1 MKAAVCYQFG
11 EPLRIEEV
19 SIEAP
24 KAGEVMVRVAA
35 VAICHSDIS
44 SIHGDFAP
52 HLPLVAGHEAAG
64 VVTEVGPGVANL
76 APGQRVVV
84 TLIRSCG
91 HCFYCAQ
98 GEPYLCEGDFALKRE
113 SRLRDASGQSLHQ
126 GLDTGAF
133 AEYVVVD
140 QSQVAPIPDG
150 MPLDRAALLGCG
162 VITGVGAVFNT
173 ARLRPGS
180 YVVVVGTGG
189 VGLNTVHAAA
199 IAGAN
204 VIVALDTVD
213 SKLEAAKRFGATH
226 TVNVER
232 EKPRKIVQGLTH
244 GRGADAVFLT
254 VGSVS
259 AVAQGLLLLRPGGA
273 LVMVGLPKWTAM
285 AEFRLADVIW
295 NGQRM
300 LGSHMGSS
308 RPQVEIPR
316 LAEMYQA
323 GRLKLDELITA
334 RYPLEQINEAIAA
347 VERGEAL
354 RNVIALAPELMG

>member
-19 SIEAP
+19 TLEAP

-64 VVTEVGPGVANL
+64 VVTEVGFGVTRL

-84 TLIRSCG
+84 SLIRSCG

-98 GEPYLCEGDFALKRE
+98 GEPYLCEGDFALKHE

-140 QSQVAPIPDG
+140 QSQVVPIPDTL
-150 MPLDRAALLGCG
+150 PLDRAALLGCG

-173 ARLRPGS
+173 ARLQPGS
-180 YVVVVGTGG
+180 YVAVIGTGG
-189 VGLNTVHAAA
+189 VGLNTVQAAA

-204 VIVALDTVD
+204 VIAALDTVD
-213 SKLEAAKRFGATH
+213 AKLDAARGFGATH
-226 TVNVER
+226 IVNVER
-232 EKPRKIVQGLTH
+232 EKPRKIIQSLTQ

-254 VGSVS
+254 VGSTA
-259 AVAQGLLLLRPGGA
+259 AVAQGLQLVRPGGA
-273 LVMVGLPKWTAM
+273 LVMVGLPRWTSM

-308 RPQVEIPR
+308 RPLVEIPR

-354 RNVIALAPELMG
+354 RNVITLVPELV